1 MSLRPSLEP
10 GFWASGRRRRELR
23 PPRTL
28 RGRLEELGWQLAPLA
43 AIARRLARTSAGAGP
58 GGLSWQ
64 TAVEEL
70 RELLGPQR
78 PERLRARQLRAV
90 LPLLAPWS
98 CDARRPGLKLRLELE
113 EPSRTGRALF
123 YLLVLREAAEACLEA
138 RAEGSVLVARLW
150 AGRPERPGTTE
161 VILRAARVFSSLLS
175 GLEPEEP
182 KPSSPGACRR

>member
-1 MSLRPSLEP
+1 VSLRTSLEP
-10 GFWASGRRRRELR
+10 GLWASGRRRRELR

-43 AIARRLARTSAGAGP
+43 AIASQLARNASGP
-58 GGLSWQ
+58 GELSWQ

-98 CDARRPGLKLRLELE
+98 CDCRRPGLKLRLELE

-150 AGRPERPGTTE
+150 AGRPARPGTTE
-161 VILRAARVFSSLLS
+161 VIVRAARVFSSLLS

-182 KPSSPGACRR
+182 WLSSPGEALS